1 MLRWPHA
8 HHRDLRAR
16 LPAAPPTIDDTC
28 LHQNRHL
35 MITAFRLRQRR
46 ADLPSRW
53 SSTGCDETY
62 PNAPCQQQNGPA
74 MATPGGYLNCH
85 LPLPPTR
92 PIIARPRAHCE
103 PSHAPSSSLKDAMRR
118 TKARRSLFAH
128 SFVHHHVEE
137 TANGSCNRWYANNQ
151 HCPLRCIGAQQEHLA
166 LSTPASRSN
175 AAEPASDQRW
185 GYRRADGEAHGS
197 PGSLGQDERQSAVDR
212 ALLRGWIR
220 CLLVG
225 TVPQGTR
232 H

>member
-35 MITAFRLRQRR
+35 MIPAFRLRQRR
-46 ADLPSRW
+46 AALPSRW

-92 PIIARPRAHCE
+92 PIIVALE
-103 PSHAPSSSLKDAMRR
+103 PIASRRTHHPPHSNPHSRVHGAFRAPSPAGSFLGGFR
-118 TKARRSLFAH
+118 T
-128 SFVHHHVEE
+128 
-137 TANGSCNRWYANNQ
+137 TALVPAAPSR
-151 HCPLRCIGAQQEHLA
+151 LA
-166 LSTPASRSN
+166 
-175 AAEPASDQRW
+175 
-185 GYRRADGEAHGS
+185 
-197 PGSLGQDERQSAVDR
+197 V
-212 ALLRGWIR
+212 IR
-220 CLLVG
+220 N
-225 TVPQGTR
+225 P
-232 H
+232 